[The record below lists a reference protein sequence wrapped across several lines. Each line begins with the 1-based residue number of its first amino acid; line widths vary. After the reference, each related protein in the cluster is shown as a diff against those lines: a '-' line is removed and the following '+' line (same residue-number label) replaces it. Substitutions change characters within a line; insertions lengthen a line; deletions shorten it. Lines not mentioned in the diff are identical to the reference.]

1 MKKYSIVLMACLF
14 MIAAATSS
22 CSRKC
27 KGGGWYGDRNLGY
40 TPTKEKPTD
49 NVKSIISE
57 ETELDCTIVNP

>member
-1 MKKYSIVLMACLF
+1 

-40 TPTKEKPTD
+40 TPTKEKPAD
-49 NVKSIISE
+49 NVNSIISE
-57 ETELDCTIVNP
+57 ETEPDCTIVNP